1 MKRTQRETSAA
12 LGGAIL
18 PIPLPPQR
26 PPYAEL
32 SPSCAM
38 CAKVRLLDDTT
49 FEMHARYPL
58 QPQESACSI
67 LWTSFAGDA
76 GGPLLVVG
84 TAYVLPDEPEPTS
97 GRILVF
103 EIQERH
109 GHSTK

>member
-1 MKRTQRETSAA
+1 
-12 LGGAIL
+12 
-18 PIPLPPQR
+18 
-26 PPYAEL
+26 
-32 SPSCAM
+32 M

-58 QPQESACSI
+58 QHQESACSI
-67 LWTSFAGDA
+67 LWTSFAGDD

-103 EIQERH
+103 EIQERSMAIVQSIKLCD
-109 GHSTK
+109 GHSTKCKVV